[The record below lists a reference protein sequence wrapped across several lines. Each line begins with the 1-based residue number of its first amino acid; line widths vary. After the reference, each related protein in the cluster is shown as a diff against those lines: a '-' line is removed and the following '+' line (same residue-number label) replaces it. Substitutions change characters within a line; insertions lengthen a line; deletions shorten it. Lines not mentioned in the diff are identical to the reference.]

1 MKVEKIQA
9 TIMEVLSSRFDQL
22 FDSAHLDGN
31 TFSFKSQDESNGYTF
46 HFRYNDIYE
55 LDVEALAGKILR
67 GIELNNRQIT
77 AGHGYEFHDERMIRT
92 AYGFPFFDDDSLH
105 IDIV

>member
-1 MKVEKIQA
+1 MKVEKIQG
-9 TIMEVLSSRFDQL
+9 TIMEVLSSRFGQL
-22 FDSAHLDGN
+22 FDSTHLDGD
-31 TFSFKSQDESNGYTF
+31 TFSFKSLNSESGYTF
-46 HFRYNDIYE
+46 HFRYSDIYE
-55 LDVEALAGKILR
+55 LGVEALAGKILR

-105 IDIV
+105 INIV